1 MGLTEFIAEHAT
13 NLIAQGGYFMVGFLM
28 ALESMIA
35 PVPSEAVM
43 PFAGFLIF
51 EGKFTFFGTILAST
65 LGSIIGSLISYYL
78 GSLGGRPF
86 VLRFGKYLL
95 LDVHHL
101 EATER
106 FFDKWGDKTIFISRF
121 IPVVRH
127 LISIPAGVG
136 KMNLTKFCIY
146 TILGAAC
153 WNGFLAWVGFKLKT
167 RWDEV
172 MKYSHVI
179 DIFVV
184 GAILLTIIYLVYQQK
199 KRVAAKANSD

>member
-1 MGLTEFIAEHAT
+1 MGITEFIAEHAT
-13 NLIAQGGYFMVGFLM
+13 RLIAQGGYPMVAFLM

-35 PVPSEAVM
+35 PMPSEAVM
-43 PFAGFLIF
+43 PFAGFLIY
-51 EGKFTFFGTILAST
+51 EGKFTFFGTIVSST
-65 LGSIIGSLISYYL
+65 IGSLFGSLVSYFM

-106 FFDKWGDKTIFISRF
+106 FFAKWGDKTIFVCRL

-136 KMNLTKFCIY
+136 KMNLTKFCLY

-179 DIFVV
+179 DVFMV
-184 GAILLTIIYLVYQQK
+184 GAMVLAVVYLILKQR
-199 KRVAAKANSD
+199 KRMAAKAGAK